1 MIDGRAAVG
10 DGVGGFSIEPVVV
23 QAPGRDEVLLELKAS
38 GVCHTD
44 WDSLS
49 WGRRVVLGHE
59 GAGVVLAV
67 GEGVTSVKAG
77 DAVVLNWAIPCGTCY
92 PCERGSRHI
101 CENHN
106 QVTAGDYM
114 QGHSALDRTLWRGVG
129 VERSFNLG
137 TLSTHAVVRKEAVS
151 LIPQQMSFAAAS
163 IIGCGVMTG
172 FGSAVNAA
180 RVEADS
186 SVVVLGAGGVGL
198 NVIQGCRVQGAGSII
213 AIDLHPKRLEWAR
226 DFGAT
231 DTLLADRDD
240 VGLLGAAAEIRSRT
254 GGRGA
259 DYAFECTAVPAL
271 GAAPLAMIRSGGT
284 ACQVSG
290 IEQEIAVDME
300 LFEWDKVY
308 LNPLYGMCDPA
319 RDIPRILTHYQRGEL
334 LLNELVT
341 QTYSLDQ
348 LGAAFDAMHAG
359 ENAKGVILLGD

>member
-1 MIDGRAAVG
+1 MIDARAAVG
-10 DGVGGFSIEPVVV
+10 DGKGGFSIEPVVV
-23 QAPGRDEVLLELKAS
+23 QAPGPDEVLLELRAS

-44 WDSLS
+44 WDSLF

-59 GAGVVLAV
+59 GAGVVLEV

-77 DAVVLNWAIPCGTCY
+77 DTVVLNWAIPCGNCY
-92 PCERGSRHI
+92 QCERGGRQI
-101 CENHN
+101 CENNN
-106 QVTAGDYM
+106 QVTAADYM
-114 QGHSALDRTLWRGVG
+114 QGHSALDRTLWEGKG

-151 LIPQQMSFAAAS
+151 LIPPSMPFASAS

-180 RVEADS
+180 KVEAGA

-240 VGLLGAAAEIRSRT
+240 EGLVRMASEIQART

-259 DYAFECTAVPAL
+259 DSAF
-271 GAAPLAMIRSGGT
+271 
-284 ACQVSG
+284 
-290 IEQEIAVDME
+290 
-300 LFEWDKVY
+300 
-308 LNPLYGMCDPA
+308 
-319 RDIPRILTHYQRGEL
+319 
-334 LLNELVT
+334 
-341 QTYSLDQ
+341 
-348 LGAAFDAMHAG
+348 
-359 ENAKGVILLGD
+359 